1 MAELDAVVVGAG
13 QAGLG
18 VSYFL
23 QRDGRNHVVF
33 EKGRIGETWRSQRWD
48 SFRLNSP
55 NSMNVLPGL
64 DYAGPEPD
72 GFWSRDEY
80 IHYLQSYVDHWQI
93 PVRTGITV
101 VSVERAERGEG
112 FIVRTRGGG
121 QAEESVT
128 SRSIVIAAGIL
139 QTPKLPA
146 AQSRIPQGIA
156 QLHTAD
162 YRNPAAL
169 PPGAVYIAGSGQ
181 SGCQIAEELL
191 TAGRTVYLSTSR
203 VGRTPRRY
211 RGRDILEWW
220 IDSRF
225 LDVTYA
231 SLQDKSISRE
241 PQPQVSGVGRYG
253 HTVSLQQLAR
263 QGAVIL
269 GRFLDIEDGTMIL
282 DDDAA
287 ANVRYADEFSQRQ
300 KDGVDAYLARNGI
313 TPQPLE
319 HDPADVP
326 DTQAA
331 CASPWRRLNLVDAQ
345 ISTIIWATGFGGDFS
360 WIRLPVLDAAGK
372 PVHQQGISPVPGLYF
387 IGLPWLRSRKS
398 GLIYGI
404 KEDAQFIADAMAKQ
418 LG

>member
-1 MAELDAVVVGAG
+1 
-13 QAGLG
+13 
-18 VSYFL
+18 
-23 QRDGRNHVVF
+23 
-33 EKGRIGETWRSQRWD
+33 
-48 SFRLNSP
+48 
-55 NSMNVLPGL
+55 MNVLPGL

-345 ISTIIWATGFGGDFS
+345 ISTIIWATGFDGDFS